1 MVQDGRV
8 LALAT
13 STSLRS
19 KVLPD
24 VPTVAEAG
32 IPGYAFDPW
41 FGLLTQ
47 SAVPAAERATLIAA
61 SQAALAQADMR
72 SRFEVI
78 GAEISPLPGD
88 EFDAY
93 IREEIDKFKRIAA
106 DAGIEST

>member
-1 MVQDGRV
+1 MM
-8 LALAT
+8 ALPP

-19 KVLPD
+19 KVLPN

-32 IPGYAFDPW
+32 IAGYVFDPW

-47 SAVPAAERATLIAA
+47 SAVPKAERAKLIAA
-61 SQAALAQADMR
+61 SQAALAQPDMR
-72 SRFEVI
+72 SRFEAI

-88 EFDAY
+88 RFDAY
-93 IREEIDKFKRIAA
+93 IREEIVKFKSIAA